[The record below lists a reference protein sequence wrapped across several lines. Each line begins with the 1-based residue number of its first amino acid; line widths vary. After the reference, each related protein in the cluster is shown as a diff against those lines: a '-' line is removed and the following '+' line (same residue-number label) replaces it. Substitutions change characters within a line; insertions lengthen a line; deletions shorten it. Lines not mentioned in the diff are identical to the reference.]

1 MLRWA
6 ARSPHMPPSETEP
19 EPQDQAGDRSPA
31 TTLRVASPWLRL
43 SGFLF
48 DTLLYTAASLLT
60 LLATGDL
67 GSFFDAL
74 EKATSEAGQGGP
86 LPMAAALESV
96 SPAGANAWG
105 FVTALY
111 LGLQAAFLFRGRQSV
126 GKAIVGTRIH
136 RPDGSWANP
145 WRILGLR
152 VIAAMLIYNLPYLG
166 AFLWMGGHA
175 MVLGVTRRALHDYV
189 ADTVVLEA

>member
-1 MLRWA
+1 ME
-6 ARSPHMPPSETEP
+6 PSE
-19 EPQDQAGDRSPA
+19 PQSERTQAPGDHPQR
-31 TTLRVASPWLRL
+31 LASPWLRL

-48 DTLLYTAASLLT
+48 DTLIYSALSLLT

-67 GSFFDAL
+67 GTFFEAL
-74 EKATSEAGQGGP
+74 DKATSEAGAGGP

-96 SPAGANAWG
+96 SPQGSSAWG
-105 FVTALY
+105 FLTAVY
-111 LGLQAAFLFRGRQSV
+111 LGLQAAFLFRRRQSL

-152 VIAAMLIYNLPYLG
+152 VIAAMLIYNLPFVG

-189 ADTVVLEA
+189 ADTVVLEI

>member
-1 MLRWA
+1 MQ
-6 ARSPHMPPSETEP
+6 PSESEP
-19 EPQDQAGDRSPA
+19 ESQERPGHQPPA
-31 TTLRVASPWLRL
+31 STLRVASPWLRL

-86 LPMAAALESV
+86 MPMAEALESV
-96 SPAGANAWG
+96 STEGANAWG
-105 FVTALY
+105 FVTAVY
-111 LGLQAAFLFRGRQSV
+111 LGLQAAFLFRGRQSI

-152 VIAAMLIYNLPYLG
+152 VVAAMLIYNIPYLG

-175 MVLGVTRRALHDYV
+175 MVMGVTRRALHDYV